1 MKHVECGLLWHQCGQ
16 NTNTQLVLILYLSTR
31 LCVSVF
37 SPRPTWH
44 CATTASMLLLFTQV
58 EVIPA
63 LCLLPEDKDNPAQA
77 YTGTCQQYSHWGSK
91 RSKSGYS
98 GAPHAHLIPR
108 AHSEGI
114 DAVMHSEQP
123 RTLQGPFFA
132 QNCQIE

>member
-1 MKHVECGLLWHQCGQ
+1 
-16 NTNTQLVLILYLSTR
+16 
-31 LCVSVF
+31 
-37 SPRPTWH
+37 
-44 CATTASMLLLFTQV
+44 MLLLFTQV

-63 LCLLPEDKDNPAQA
+63 VCLLPAQPQALILSIATKPTNLDQAQA

-91 RSKSGYS
+91 PSKSGYS
-98 GAPHAHLIPR
+98 GAPHTNLIAR